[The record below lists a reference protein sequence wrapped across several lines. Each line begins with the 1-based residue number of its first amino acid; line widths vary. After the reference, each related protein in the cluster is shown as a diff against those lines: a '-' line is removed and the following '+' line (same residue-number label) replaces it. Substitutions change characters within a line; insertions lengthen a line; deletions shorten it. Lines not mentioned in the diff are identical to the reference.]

1 MIGLVLTII
10 GYALVGANI
19 IWRVTRV
26 PVVNVQEQDMRIL
39 ADTVIANGALLFG
52 YIAPYA
58 PGTTNDTKVA
68 AFLLLVIGLV
78 LMLVTLAADIK
89 FTHIDK

>member
-10 GYALVGANI
+10 GYAFVGANI
-19 IWRVTRV
+19 IWRAVRV

-58 PGTTNDTKVA
+58 PGTSNATKAA

>member
-1 MIGLVLTII
+1 MVGLVLVII
-10 GYALVGANI
+10 GYTLVSLNI
-19 IWRVTRV
+19 FWRFIRV

-39 ADTVIANGALLFG
+39 ADTVIATGVLLFG

-58 PGTTNDTKVA
+58 PGTTNTTKA
-68 AFLLLVIGLV
+68 AASMLIVIGLV
-78 LMLVTLAADIK
+78 LMLLTLATDIK

>member
-1 MIGLVLTII
+1 MVGLTLVII
-10 GYALVGANI
+10 GYTLVSLNI
-19 IWRVTRV
+19 IWRFIRV

-58 PGTTNDTKVA
+58 PGTTNTTKAA